1 MLRKIFP
8 RTLLFRSLL
17 IVIAPIILIQIVVGG
32 VFFDSI
38 WYKTNRGLVRSA
50 ANEINTFLALYPEFK
65 QKNKSNELI
74 NIYKDKSGIIISI
87 KKETQ
92 QLPSTETVKWYS
104 LYDKI
109 VLEEFSEKI
118 KNPYWHNV
126 RFNSSYVQVLVLLN
140 KNEVIEFLVPKSKIR
155 STSGRIFA
163 LWITVPSLIFLF
175 ISIIFLRN
183 QIRPIVLL
191 SQAAE
196 RFGKGQFDSDFKVSG
211 ALEIRQA
218 SYEFERMKRRILKH
232 ISQRT
237 AMLSGISHDLKTP
250 LTRLKLQIEL
260 LNKNQKLNSLKE
272 EITEMEKMINEY
284 LDFASNQYSQPVEKF
299 NIVQLIQNLIDK
311 SFKKNIKIKSPKSLI
326 FSGRKNLIRRC
337 IANIINNS
345 QKYAENISITCKKI
359 KKTILI
365 NIDDDGPGI
374 ADEHKEKVFRPFY
387 RVDKSR
393 SLKDSNVGLGLSIVE
408 DIVNSHGGTV
418 KLLNNPKGKGLII
431 LLISCLM
438 SFAVKIPN

>member
-8 RTLLFRSLL
+8 KTLLFRSLL

-50 ANEINTFLALYPEFK
+50 ANEVNTFLALYPEYK
-65 QKNKSNELI
+65 QKNKTNELI
-74 NIYKDKSGIIISI
+74 NIYKDKSGLIISI

-109 VLEEFSEKI
+109 VLEEFTDKI

-126 RFNSSYVQVLVLLN
+126 RFNSSFVQVLVLLN

-183 QIRPIVLL
+183 QIRPIVNL

-196 RFGKGQFDSDFKVSG
+196 RFGKGQFDTDFKVSG

-284 LDFASNQYSQPVEKF
+284 LDFASNQYSQPLEKF
-299 NIVQLIQNLIDK
+299 DIIELIQNLIGK
-311 SFKKNIKIKSPKSLI
+311 SFKKNIKIKSPKNLI

-345 QKYAENISITCKKI
+345 QKYSENILITCKKI
-359 KKTILI
+359 KKTIQI

-393 SLKDSNVGLGLSIVE
+393 SLKDNSVGLGLSIVE

-418 KLLNNPKGKGLII
+418 KLLNNPKGKGLRVS
-431 LLISCLM
+431 L
-438 SFAVKIPN
+438 FFPN

>member
-8 RTLLFRSLL
+8 KTLFVRSLI
-17 IVIAPIILIQIVVGG
+17 IVIAPILLMQVVIGS
-32 VFFDSI
+32 VFFDSL
-38 WYKTNRGLVRSA
+38 WFKTHKALVRITA
-50 ANEINTFLALYPEFK
+50 GEINAFLVLYPEFK
-65 QKNKSNELI
+65 KKNQTDKLI
-74 NIYKDKSGIIISI
+74 KTYSEKNGIQISFKTEI
-87 KKETQ
+87 KK
-92 QLPSTETVKWYS
+92 LPSQDVTKWYS
-104 LYDKI
+104 LYDQIIK
-109 VLEEFSEKI
+109 EEFTK
-118 KNPYWHNV
+118 KLTDPFWHNV
-126 RFNSSYVQVLVLLN
+126 RFDSDYVQMFILN
-140 KNEVIEFLVPKSKIR
+140 NNQIIEFLIPKSNIR
-155 STSGRIFA
+155 SKSGRIFA
-163 LWITVPSLIFLF
+163 LWITIPSLIFLL

-183 QIRPIVLL
+183 QLKPIILL
-191 SQAAE
+191 SQAAK
-196 RFGKGQFDSDFKVSG
+196 RFGKGQYDSDFKVSG

-218 SYEFERMKRRILKH
+218 SYEFERMKKRILKH

-284 LDFASNQYSQPVEKF
+284 LDFASNQYSQPVENF
-299 NIVQLIQNLIDK
+299 NIIQLIQNLIDK
-311 SFKKNIKIKSPKSLI
+311 SFKKNIKMKSPKNLI

-345 QKYAENISITCKKI
+345 QKYSENILITCKKMKKII
-359 KKTILI
+359 KID
-365 NIDDDGPGI
+365 IDDDGPGI

-408 DIVNSHGGTV
+408 DIVNSHGGNV
-418 KLLNNPKGKGLII
+418 KLLNNPNGKGLRVS
-431 LLISCLM
+431 L
-438 SFAVKIPN
+438 SFPN

>member
-1 MLRKIFP
+1 
-8 RTLLFRSLL
+8 
-17 IVIAPIILIQIVVGG
+17 VIAPIILIQIVVGG

-65 QKNKSNELI
+65 QKNKANELI

-92 QLPSTETVKWYS
+92 QLPSTETVRWYS

-109 VLEEFSEKI
+109 VLEEFTDKI

-126 RFNSSYVQVLVLLN
+126 RFNSSFVQVLVLLN

-175 ISIIFLRN
+175 VSIIFLRN

-211 ALEIRQA
+211 ALEIRKA

-272 EITEMEKMINEY
+272 EINEMEKMINEY

-311 SFKKNIKIKSPKSLI
+311 SFKKNIKIKSPKNLI

-345 QKYAENISITCKKI
+345 QKYSENILITCKKMKKII
-359 KKTILI
+359 KID
-365 NIDDDGPGI
+365 IDDDGPGI

-408 DIVNSHGGTV
+408 DIVNSHGGNV
-418 KLLNNPKGKGLII
+418 KLLNNPKGKGLRVS
-431 LLISCLM
+431 L
-438 SFAVKIPN
+438 SFPN

>member
-1 MLRKIFP
+1 MLKKIFP

-50 ANEINTFLALYPEFK
+50 ANEINTFLALYPDFK
-65 QKNKSNELI
+65 QKNKTNELI
-74 NIYKDKSGIIISI
+74 NIYKDKSGLIISI

-92 QLPSTETVKWYS
+92 QLPSVETVKWYS

-109 VLEEFSEKI
+109 VLEEFTDKI

-126 RFNSSYVQVLVLLN
+126 RFNSSFVQVLVLLN

-175 ISIIFLRN
+175 VSIIFLRN
-183 QIRPIVLL
+183 QIRPIVHL
-191 SQAAE
+191 SQAVE
-196 RFGKGQFDSDFKVSG
+196 KFGKGQFDSDFKVSG
-211 ALEIRQA
+211 AVEIRRA
-218 SYEFERMKRRILKH
+218 SYEFEKMKRRILKH

-284 LDFASNQYSQPVEKF
+284 LDFASNQYSQPAEKF

-311 SFKKNIKIKSPKSLI
+311 NFKKNIKIKSPKNLI

-345 QKYAENISITCKKI
+345 QKYAENISITCKKM
-359 KKTILI
+359 KKAVQI

-374 ADEHKEKVFRPFY
+374 ADENKEKVFRPFY
-387 RVDKSR
+387 RVDKSK
-393 SLKDSNVGLGLSIVE
+393 SLKDNNVGLGLSIVE

-418 KLLNNPKGKGLII
+418 KLLNNPKGKGLRVS
-431 LLISCLM
+431 L
-438 SFAVKIPN
+438 SFPN

>member
-104 LYDKI
+104 LYDNI
-109 VLEEFSEKI
+109 VVEEFSDKI

-126 RFNSSYVQVLVLLN
+126 RFNSSFVQVLVLLN

-311 SFKKNIKIKSPKSLI
+311 SFKKNIKIKTPKNLI

-345 QKYAENISITCKKI
+345 QKYSDNILITCKKI
-359 KKTILI
+359 KKNILI

-418 KLLNNPKGKGLII
+418 KLLNNPKGKGLRVS
-431 LLISCLM
+431 L
-438 SFAVKIPN
+438 SFPN

>member
-50 ANEINTFLALYPEFK
+50 ANEINTFLALYPDFK
-65 QKNKSNELI
+65 QKNKTNELI
-74 NIYKDKSGIIISI
+74 NIYKDKSGLIISI

-92 QLPSTETVKWYS
+92 QLPSVETVKWYS

-109 VLEEFSEKI
+109 VLEEFTDKI

-126 RFNSSYVQVLVLLN
+126 RFNSSFVQVLVLLN

-175 ISIIFLRN
+175 VSIIFLRN
-183 QIRPIVLL
+183 QIRPIVHL
-191 SQAAE
+191 SQAVE
-196 RFGKGQFDSDFKVSG
+196 KFGKGQFDSDFKVSG
-211 ALEIRQA
+211 AVEIRRA
-218 SYEFERMKRRILKH
+218 SYEFEKMKRRILKH

-284 LDFASNQYSQPVEKF
+284 LDFASNQYSQPAEKF

-311 SFKKNIKIKSPKSLI
+311 NFKKNIKIKSPKNLI

-345 QKYAENISITCKKI
+345 QKYAENISITCKKMKNAI
-359 KKTILI
+359 QI

-374 ADEHKEKVFRPFY
+374 SDEHKEKVFRPFY

-393 SLKDSNVGLGLSIVE
+393 SLKDNNVGLGLSIVE
-408 DIVNSHGGTV
+408 DIVNSHGGTA
-418 KLLNNPKGKGLII
+418 KLLNNPKGKGLRVS
-431 LLISCLM
+431 L
-438 SFAVKIPN
+438 SFPN

>member
-17 IVIAPIILIQIVVGG
+17 IIVVPIILIQVVIGA

-38 WYKTNRGLVRSA
+38 WYKTNRGLVRA
-50 ANEINTFLALYPEFK
+50 TTNEINTFLELYPEFK
-65 QKNKSNELI
+65 QKNKVSELI
-74 NIYKDKSGIIISI
+74 NTFKNNSGLIISI
-87 KKETQ
+87 KKEIRE
-92 QLPSTETVKWYS
+92 LPSTETVKWYS

-109 VLEEFSEKI
+109 VVEEFSDKL

-126 RFNSSYVQVLVLLN
+126 RFDSSNVQVLIMFN
-140 KNEVIEFLVPKSKIR
+140 KNEIIEFLIAKSKIR

-163 LWITVPSLIFLF
+163 LWITIPSFIFLI

-183 QIRPIVLL
+183 QIRPIVHL
-191 SQAAE
+191 SRAAE
-196 RFGKGQFDSDFKVSG
+196 KFGKGQFDSDFKISG

-272 EITEMEKMINEY
+272 EINEMEKMINEY
-284 LDFASNQYSQPVEKF
+284 LDFASNQYSQALEKF
-299 NIVQLIQNLIDK
+299 NIYQLIQNLIEK
-311 SFKKNIKIKSPKSLI
+311 SFKKNIKIISPKNLI
-326 FSGRKNLIRRC
+326 FTGRKNLIRRC

-345 QKYAENISITCKKI
+345 QKYAENILITCKKI
-359 KKTILI
+359 KNTTQIT
-365 NIDDDGPGI
+365 IDDDGPGI
-374 ADEHKEKVFRPFY
+374 ADEHKDKVFRPFY
-387 RVDKSR
+387 RIDQSKSF
-393 SLKDSNVGLGLSIVE
+393 KDSNFGLGLSIVE
-408 DIVNSHGGTV
+408 DIVNSHGGKV
-418 KLLNNPKGKGLII
+418 KLFNNPKGKGLRV
-431 LLISCLM
+431 LL
-438 SFAVKIPN
+438 SFPN

>member
-65 QKNKSNELI
+65 QKNKSNELV

-272 EITEMEKMINEY
+272 EINEMEKMINEY

-345 QKYAENISITCKKI
+345 QKYAENISITSKKV

-418 KLLNNPKGKGLII
+418 KLLNNPKGKGLRVS
-431 LLISCLM
+431 L
-438 SFAVKIPN
+438 SFPN

>member
-65 QKNKSNELI
+65 QKNKSNELV

-109 VLEEFSEKI
+109 VVEEFSEKI

-272 EITEMEKMINEY
+272 EINEMEKMINEY

-374 ADEHKEKVFRPFY
+374 ADEYKEKVFRPFY

-418 KLLNNPKGKGLII
+418 KLLNNPKGKGLRVS
-431 LLISCLM
+431 L
-438 SFAVKIPN
+438 SFPN

>member
-8 RTLLFRSLL
+8 KTLLFRSLL
-17 IVIAPIILIQIVVGG
+17 IVVAPIILIQIVVGG

-50 ANEINTFLALYPEFK
+50 ANEINTFLALYPDFK
-65 QKNKSNELI
+65 QKNKTNELI
-74 NIYKDKSGIIISI
+74 NIYKDKSGLIISI

-92 QLPSTETVKWYS
+92 QLPSVETVKWYS

-109 VLEEFSEKI
+109 VLEEFTDKI

-126 RFNSSYVQVLVLLN
+126 RFNSSFVQVLVLLN

-163 LWITVPSLIFLF
+163 LWITVPSLIFLI

-183 QIRPIVLL
+183 QIRPIVHL
-191 SQAAE
+191 SQAVE
-196 RFGKGQFDSDFKVSG
+196 KFGKGQFDSDFKVSG
-211 ALEIRQA
+211 AVEIRQA
-218 SYEFERMKRRILKH
+218 SYEFEKMKRRILKH

-284 LDFASNQYSQPVEKF
+284 LDFASNQYSQPAEKF

-311 SFKKNIKIKSPKSLI
+311 NFKKNIKIKSPKNLI

-337 IANIINNS
+337 ITNIINNS
-345 QKYAENISITCKKI
+345 QKYAENISITCKKM
-359 KKTILI
+359 KKAVQI

-374 ADEHKEKVFRPFY
+374 ADENKEKVFRPFY
-387 RVDKSR
+387 RVDKSK
-393 SLKDSNVGLGLSIVE
+393 SLKDNNVGLGLSIVE

-418 KLLNNPKGKGLII
+418 KLLNNPKGKGLRVS
-431 LLISCLM
+431 L
-438 SFAVKIPN
+438 SFPN

>member
-74 NIYKDKSGIIISI
+74 NIYKDKSGIIITV

-109 VLEEFSEKI
+109 VLEEFSDKI

-126 RFNSSYVQVLVLLN
+126 RFNSSFVQVLVLLN
-140 KNEVIEFLVPKSKIR
+140 KNEVIEFLIPKSKIR

-183 QIRPIVLL
+183 QIRPIIHL

-196 RFGKGQFDSDFKVSG
+196 KFGKGQFDSDFKVSG

-272 EITEMEKMINEY
+272 EIIEMEKMINEY

-299 NIVQLIQNLIDK
+299 NIIQLIQNLIDK
-311 SFKKNIKIKSPKSLI
+311 SFKKNIKIKSPKNLI
-326 FSGRKNLIRRC
+326 FLGRKNLIRRC

-345 QKYAENISITCKKI
+345 QKYAENILITCKKI
-359 KKTILI
+359 KKTVQI

-387 RVDKSR
+387 RIDKSR
-393 SLKDSNVGLGLSIVE
+393 SLKETNVGLGLSIVE

-418 KLLNNPKGKGLII
+418 KLLNNPKGKGLRVS
-431 LLISCLM
+431 L
-438 SFAVKIPN
+438 SFPN

>member
-8 RTLLFRSLL
+8 KTLLFRSLL
-17 IVIAPIILIQIVVGG
+17 IVVAPIILIQIVVGG

-50 ANEINTFLALYPEFK
+50 ANEINTFLALYPDFK
-65 QKNKSNELI
+65 QKNKTNELI
-74 NIYKDKSGIIISI
+74 NIYKDKSGLIISI

-92 QLPSTETVKWYS
+92 QLPSVETVKWYS

-109 VLEEFSEKI
+109 VLEEFTDKI

-126 RFNSSYVQVLVLLN
+126 RFNSSFVQVLVLLN

-175 ISIIFLRN
+175 VSIIFLRN
-183 QIRPIVLL
+183 QIRPIVHL
-191 SQAAE
+191 SQAVE
-196 RFGKGQFDSDFKVSG
+196 KFGKGQFDSDFKVSG

-218 SYEFERMKRRILKH
+218 SYEFEKMKRRILKH

-284 LDFASNQYSQPVEKF
+284 LDFASNQYSQPAEKF

-311 SFKKNIKIKSPKSLI
+311 NFKKNIKIKSPKNLI

-345 QKYAENISITCKKI
+345 QKYAENISITCKKMKNAI
-359 KKTILI
+359 QI

-393 SLKDSNVGLGLSIVE
+393 SLKDNNVGLGLSIVE

-418 KLLNNPKGKGLII
+418 KLLNNPKGKGLRVS
-431 LLISCLM
+431 L
-438 SFAVKIPN
+438 SFPN

>member
-8 RTLLFRSLL
+8 KTLLFRSLL

-50 ANEINTFLALYPEFK
+50 ANEVNTFLALYPEYK
-65 QKNKSNELI
+65 QKNKANELI
-74 NIYKDKSGIIISI
+74 NIYKDKSGLIISI

-109 VLEEFSEKI
+109 VLEEFTDKI

-126 RFNSSYVQVLVLLN
+126 RFNSSFVQVLVLLN

-183 QIRPIVLL
+183 QIRPIVHL

-284 LDFASNQYSQPVEKF
+284 LDFASNQYSQPLEKF
-299 NIVQLIQNLIDK
+299 DIIELIQNLIGK
-311 SFKKNIKIKSPKSLI
+311 SFKKNIKIKSPKNLI
-326 FSGRKNLIRRC
+326 FSGRKNLVRRC

-345 QKYAENISITCKKI
+345 QKYSENISITCKKI
-359 KKTILI
+359 KKTIQI

-393 SLKDSNVGLGLSIVE
+393 SLKDNSVGLGLSIVE

-418 KLLNNPKGKGLII
+418 KLLNNPKSKGLRVS
-431 LLISCLM
+431 L
-438 SFAVKIPN
+438 SFPN

>member
-1 MLRKIFP
+1 MLKKIFP

-65 QKNKSNELI
+65 QKNKANELI

-92 QLPSTETVKWYS
+92 QLPSTETVRWYS

-109 VLEEFSEKI
+109 VLEEFADKI

-126 RFNSSYVQVLVLLN
+126 RFNSSFVQVLVLLN

-175 ISIIFLRN
+175 VSIIFLRN

-211 ALEIRQA
+211 ALEIRKA

-311 SFKKNIKIKSPKSLI
+311 SFKKNIKIKSPKNLI

-345 QKYAENISITCKKI
+345 QKYSENILITCKKMKKII
-359 KKTILI
+359 KID
-365 NIDDDGPGI
+365 IDDDGPGI

-408 DIVNSHGGTV
+408 DIVNSHGGNV
-418 KLLNNPKGKGLII
+418 KLLNNPKGKGLRVS
-431 LLISCLM
+431 L
-438 SFAVKIPN
+438 SFPN

>member
-8 RTLLFRSLL
+8 KTLLFRSLL

-50 ANEINTFLALYPEFK
+50 ANEVNTFLALYPEYK
-65 QKNKSNELI
+65 QKNKTNELI
-74 NIYKDKSGIIISI
+74 NIYKDKSGLIISI

-109 VLEEFSEKI
+109 VLEEFTDKI

-126 RFNSSYVQVLVLLN
+126 RFNSSFVQVLVLLN

-183 QIRPIVLL
+183 QIRPIVNL

-284 LDFASNQYSQPVEKF
+284 LDFASNQYSQPLEKF
-299 NIVQLIQNLIDK
+299 DIIELIQNLIGK
-311 SFKKNIKIKSPKSLI
+311 SFKKNIKIKSPKNLI

-345 QKYAENISITCKKI
+345 QKYSENISITCKKI
-359 KKTILI
+359 KKTIQI

-393 SLKDSNVGLGLSIVE
+393 SLKDNSVGLGLSIVE

-418 KLLNNPKGKGLII
+418 KLLNNPKGKGLRVS
-431 LLISCLM
+431 L
-438 SFAVKIPN
+438 FFPN

>member
-74 NIYKDKSGIIISI
+74 NIYKDKSGIVISI

-104 LYDKI
+104 LYDNI
-109 VLEEFSEKI
+109 VIEEFSDKI

-126 RFNSSYVQVLVLLN
+126 RFNSSFVQVLVLLN
-140 KNEVIEFLVPKSKIR
+140 KNEVIEFLIPKSKIR

-183 QIRPIVLL
+183 QIRPIIHL

-196 RFGKGQFDSDFKVSG
+196 KFGKGQFDSDFKVSG

-218 SYEFERMKRRILKH
+218 SYEFEKMKRRILKH

-272 EITEMEKMINEY
+272 EIIEMEKMINEY
-284 LDFASNQYSQPVEKF
+284 LDFASNQYSQPIEKF
-299 NIVQLIQNLIDK
+299 NIIQLIQNLIDK
-311 SFKKNIKIKSPKSLI
+311 SFKKNIKIKSPKNLI

-345 QKYAENISITCKKI
+345 QKYGENILITCKKI
-359 KKTILI
+359 KKNIQI

-387 RVDKSR
+387 RIDKSR

-418 KLLNNPKGKGLII
+418 KLLNNPKGKGLRVS
-431 LLISCLM
+431 L
-438 SFAVKIPN
+438 SFPN

>member
-50 ANEINTFLALYPEFK
+50 ANEINTFLALYPDFK
-65 QKNKSNELI
+65 QKNKTNELI
-74 NIYKDKSGIIISI
+74 NIYKDKSGLIISI

-92 QLPSTETVKWYS
+92 QLPSVETVKWYS

-109 VLEEFSEKI
+109 VLEEFTDKI

-126 RFNSSYVQVLVLLN
+126 RFNSSFVQVLVLLN

-175 ISIIFLRN
+175 VSIIFLRN
-183 QIRPIVLL
+183 QIRPIVHL
-191 SQAAE
+191 SQAVE
-196 RFGKGQFDSDFKVSG
+196 KFGKGQFDSDFKVSG
-211 ALEIRQA
+211 AVEIRRA
-218 SYEFERMKRRILKH
+218 SYEFEKMKRRILKH

-284 LDFASNQYSQPVEKF
+284 LDFASNQYSEPAEKF

-311 SFKKNIKIKSPKSLI
+311 NFKKNIKIKSPKNLI

-345 QKYAENISITCKKI
+345 QKYAENISITCKKMKNAI
-359 KKTILI
+359 QI

-393 SLKDSNVGLGLSIVE
+393 SLKDNNVGLGLSIVE

-418 KLLNNPKGKGLII
+418 KLLNNPKGKGLRVS
-431 LLISCLM
+431 L
-438 SFAVKIPN
+438 SFPN

>member
-1 MLRKIFP
+1 MLKKIFP

-65 QKNKSNELI
+65 QKNKANELI

-109 VLEEFSEKI
+109 VLEEFTDKI

-126 RFNSSYVQVLVLLN
+126 RFNSSFVQVLVLFN

-175 ISIIFLRN
+175 VSIIFLRN

-211 ALEIRQA
+211 ALEIRKA

-272 EITEMEKMINEY
+272 EINEMEKMINEY

-311 SFKKNIKIKSPKSLI
+311 SFKKNIKINSPKNLI

-345 QKYAENISITCKKI
+345 QKYSENILITCKKMKKII
-359 KKTILI
+359 KID
-365 NIDDDGPGI
+365 IDDDGPGI

-408 DIVNSHGGTV
+408 DIVNSHGGNV
-418 KLLNNPKGKGLII
+418 KLLNNPKGKGLRVS
-431 LLISCLM
+431 L
-438 SFAVKIPN
+438 SFPN

>member
-65 QKNKSNELI
+65 QKNKSNELV

-272 EITEMEKMINEY
+272 EINEMEKMINEY

-359 KKTILI
+359 KKNILI

-418 KLLNNPKGKGLII
+418 KLLNNPKGKGLRVS
-431 LLISCLM
+431 L
-438 SFAVKIPN
+438 SFPN

>member
-74 NIYKDKSGIIISI
+74 NIYKDKSGITISI

-311 SFKKNIKIKSPKSLI
+311 SFKKNIKIKSPKILI

-374 ADEHKEKVFRPFY
+374 SDEHKEKVFRPFY

-418 KLLNNPKGKGLII
+418 KLLNNPKGKGLRVS
-431 LLISCLM
+431 L
-438 SFAVKIPN
+438 SFPN

>member
-65 QKNKSNELI
+65 QKNKSIELI
-74 NIYKDKSGIIISI
+74 NIYKDKSGIVISI

-109 VLEEFSEKI
+109 VIEEFSDKI

-126 RFNSSYVQVLVLLN
+126 RFNSSFVQVLVLLN
-140 KNEVIEFLVPKSKIR
+140 KNEVIEFLIPKSKIR

-183 QIRPIVLL
+183 QIRPIIHL

-196 RFGKGQFDSDFKVSG
+196 KFGKGQFDSDFKVSG

-218 SYEFERMKRRILKH
+218 SYEFEKMKRRILKH

-272 EITEMEKMINEY
+272 EIIEMEKMINEY
-284 LDFASNQYSQPVEKF
+284 LDFASNQYSQPIEKF
-299 NIVQLIQNLIDK
+299 NIIQLIQNLIDK
-311 SFKKNIKIKSPKSLI
+311 SFKKNIKIKSPKNLI

-345 QKYAENISITCKKI
+345 QKYGENILITCKKI
-359 KKTILI
+359 KKNIQI

-387 RVDKSR
+387 RIDKSR

-418 KLLNNPKGKGLII
+418 KLLNNPKGKGLRVS
-431 LLISCLM
+431 L
-438 SFAVKIPN
+438 SFPN

>member
-65 QKNKSNELI
+65 QKNKSNELV

-175 ISIIFLRN
+175 VSIIFLRN

-418 KLLNNPKGKGLII
+418 KLLNNPKGKGLRVS
-431 LLISCLM
+431 L
-438 SFAVKIPN
+438 SFPN

>member
-1 MLRKIFP
+1 
-8 RTLLFRSLL
+8 
-17 IVIAPIILIQIVVGG
+17 VIAPIILIQIVVGG

-65 QKNKSNELI
+65 QKNKANELI

-109 VLEEFSEKI
+109 VLEEFTDKI

-126 RFNSSYVQVLVLLN
+126 RFNSSFVQVLVLLN

-175 ISIIFLRN
+175 VSIIFLRN

-211 ALEIRQA
+211 ALEIRKA

-272 EITEMEKMINEY
+272 EINEMEKMINEY

-311 SFKKNIKIKSPKSLI
+311 SFKKNIKIKSPKNLI

-345 QKYAENISITCKKI
+345 QKYSENILITCKKMKKII
-359 KKTILI
+359 KID
-365 NIDDDGPGI
+365 IDDDGPGI

-408 DIVNSHGGTV
+408 DIVNSHGGNV
-418 KLLNNPKGKGLII
+418 KLLNNPKGKGLRVS
-431 LLISCLM
+431 L
-438 SFAVKIPN
+438 SFPN

>member
-8 RTLLFRSLL
+8 KTLLFRSLL

-50 ANEINTFLALYPEFK
+50 ANEVNTFLALYPEYK
-65 QKNKSNELI
+65 QKNKTNELI
-74 NIYKDKSGIIISI
+74 NIYKDKSGLIISI

-109 VLEEFSEKI
+109 VLEEFTDKI

-126 RFNSSYVQVLVLLN
+126 RFNSSFVQVLVLLN

-183 QIRPIVLL
+183 QIRPIVHL

-196 RFGKGQFDSDFKVSG
+196 RFGKGQFDTDFKVSG

-284 LDFASNQYSQPVEKF
+284 LDFASNQYSQPLEKF
-299 NIVQLIQNLIDK
+299 DIIELIQNLIGK
-311 SFKKNIKIKSPKSLI
+311 SFKKNIKIKSPKNLI
-326 FSGRKNLIRRC
+326 FSGRKNLVRRC

-345 QKYAENISITCKKI
+345 QKYSENISITCKKI
-359 KKTILI
+359 KKTIQI

-393 SLKDSNVGLGLSIVE
+393 SLKDNSVGLGLSIVE

-418 KLLNNPKGKGLII
+418 KLLNNPKGKGLRVS
-431 LLISCLM
+431 L
-438 SFAVKIPN
+438 SFPN

>member
-65 QKNKSNELI
+65 QKNKSNELV
-74 NIYKDKSGIIISI
+74 NIYKDKSGITISI

-311 SFKKNIKIKSPKSLI
+311 SFKKNIKIKSPKILI

-418 KLLNNPKGKGLII
+418 KLLNNPKGKGLRVS
-431 LLISCLM
+431 L
-438 SFAVKIPN
+438 SFPN

>member
-65 QKNKSNELI
+65 QKNKSNELV
-74 NIYKDKSGIIISI
+74 NIYKDKSGIVISI

-284 LDFASNQYSQPVEKF
+284 LDFESNQYSQPVEKF

-418 KLLNNPKGKGLII
+418 KLLNNPKGKGLRVS
-431 LLISCLM
+431 L
-438 SFAVKIPN
+438 SFPN

>member
-17 IVIAPIILIQIVVGG
+17 IVITPIILIQIVVGG
-32 VFFDSI
+32 VFFDNI
-38 WYKTNRGLVRSA
+38 WFKTNRGLVRSVA
-50 ANEINTFLALYPEFK
+50 AEINTFLVLYPDFK
-65 QKNKSNELI
+65 EKKKSNELI
-74 NIYKDKSGIIISI
+74 NIYKDKSGLIISI
-87 KKETQ
+87 KKEIQ
-92 QLPSTETVKWYS
+92 QLPSTDTVKWYS

-109 VLEEFSEKI
+109 VLEEFSDKI

-126 RFNSSYVQVLVLLN
+126 RFNSSFVQVLVLLN

-196 RFGKGQFDSDFKVSG
+196 RFGKGQFDIDFKVSG

-260 LNKNQKLNSLKE
+260 LNKNQKLDSLKE
-272 EITEMEKMINEY
+272 EIIEMEKMINEY

-299 NIVQLIQNLIDK
+299 SIVQLIQNLIDK
-311 SFKKNIKIKSPKSLI
+311 SFKKNIKVKSPKNLI

-345 QKYAENISITCKKI
+345 QKYSDNILITCKKI
-359 KKTILI
+359 KKNILI

-418 KLLNNPKGKGLII
+418 KLLNNPKGKGLRVS
-431 LLISCLM
+431 L
-438 SFAVKIPN
+438 SFPN

>member
-65 QKNKSNELI
+65 QKNKSNELV
-74 NIYKDKSGIIISI
+74 NIYKDKSGIVISI

-284 LDFASNQYSQPVEKF
+284 LDFASNQYSQPLEKF
-299 NIVQLIQNLIDK
+299 DIIELIQNLIGK
-311 SFKKNIKIKSPKSLI
+311 SFKKNIKIKSPKNLI

-345 QKYAENISITCKKI
+345 QKYSENILITCKKI
-359 KKTILI
+359 KKTIQI

-393 SLKDSNVGLGLSIVE
+393 SLKDNSVGLGLSIVE

-418 KLLNNPKGKGLII
+418 KLLNNPKSKGLRVS
-431 LLISCLM
+431 L
-438 SFAVKIPN
+438 SFPN

>member
-65 QKNKSNELI
+65 QKNKSNELV

-250 LTRLKLQIEL
+250 LTRLKLQTEL

-418 KLLNNPKGKGLII
+418 KLLNNPKGKGLRVS
-431 LLISCLM
+431 L
-438 SFAVKIPN
+438 SFPN

>member
-50 ANEINTFLALYPEFK
+50 ANEINTFLALYPEYK
-65 QKNKSNELI
+65 QRNKSNELI

-87 KKETQ
+87 KKEIQ

-109 VLEEFSEKI
+109 VLEEFSDKI

-126 RFNSSYVQVLVLLN
+126 RFNSSFVQVLVLLN
-140 KNEVIEFLVPKSKIR
+140 KNEVIEFLIPKTKIR

-183 QIRPIVLL
+183 QIKPIVLL

-218 SYEFERMKRRILKH
+218 SYEFEKMKRRILKH

-272 EITEMEKMINEY
+272 EIIEMEKMINEY

-299 NIVQLIQNLIDK
+299 NIVQLIQNLINK
-311 SFKKNIKIKSPKSLI
+311 SFKKNIKMKSPKNLI

-345 QKYAENISITCKKI
+345 QKYAENISISCKKI

-418 KLLNNPKGKGLII
+418 KLLNNPKGKGLRVS
-431 LLISCLM
+431 L
-438 SFAVKIPN
+438 SFPN

>member
-50 ANEINTFLALYPEFK
+50 TNEINTFLALYPEFK

-74 NIYKDKSGIIISI
+74 NIYKDKSGIVISI

-109 VLEEFSEKI
+109 VIEEFSDKI

-126 RFNSSYVQVLVLLN
+126 RFNSSFVQVLVLLN
-140 KNEVIEFLVPKSKIR
+140 KNEVIEFLIPKSKIR

-183 QIRPIVLL
+183 QIRPIIHL

-196 RFGKGQFDSDFKVSG
+196 KFGKGQFDSDFKVSG

-218 SYEFERMKRRILKH
+218 SYEFEKMKRRILKH

-272 EITEMEKMINEY
+272 EIIEMEKMINEY
-284 LDFASNQYSQPVEKF
+284 LDFASNQYSQPIEKF
-299 NIVQLIQNLIDK
+299 NIIQLIQNLIDK
-311 SFKKNIKIKSPKSLI
+311 SFKKNIKIKSPKNLI

-345 QKYAENISITCKKI
+345 QKYGENILITCKKI
-359 KKTILI
+359 KKNIQI

-387 RVDKSR
+387 RIDKSR

-418 KLLNNPKGKGLII
+418 KLLNNPKGKGLRVS
-431 LLISCLM
+431 L
-438 SFAVKIPN
+438 SFPN

>member
-8 RTLLFRSLL
+8 KTLLFRSLL

-50 ANEINTFLALYPEFK
+50 ANEVNTFLALYPEYK
-65 QKNKSNELI
+65 QKNKTNELI
-74 NIYKDKSGIIISI
+74 NIYKDKSGLIISI

-109 VLEEFSEKI
+109 VLEEFTDKI

-126 RFNSSYVQVLVLLN
+126 RFNSSFVQVLVLLN

-183 QIRPIVLL
+183 QIRPIVNL

-196 RFGKGQFDSDFKVSG
+196 RFGKGQFDTDFKVSG

-284 LDFASNQYSQPVEKF
+284 LDFASNQYSQPLEKF
-299 NIVQLIQNLIDK
+299 DIIELIQNLIGK
-311 SFKKNIKIKSPKSLI
+311 SFKKNIKINSPKNLM
-326 FSGRKNLIRRC
+326 FSGRKNLVRRC

-345 QKYAENISITCKKI
+345 QKYSENISITCKKI
-359 KKTILI
+359 KKTIQI

-393 SLKDSNVGLGLSIVE
+393 SLKDNSVGLGLSIVE

-418 KLLNNPKGKGLII
+418 KLLNNPKGKGLRVS
-431 LLISCLM
+431 L
-438 SFAVKIPN
+438 FFPN

>member
-1 MLRKIFP
+1 MLKKIFP

-65 QKNKSNELI
+65 QKNKANELI

-109 VLEEFSEKI
+109 VLEEFTDKI

-126 RFNSSYVQVLVLLN
+126 RFNSSFVQVLVLLN

-175 ISIIFLRN
+175 VSIIFLRN

-211 ALEIRQA
+211 ALEIRKA

-272 EITEMEKMINEY
+272 EINEMEKMINEY

-311 SFKKNIKIKSPKSLI
+311 SFKKNIKIKSPKNLI

-345 QKYAENISITCKKI
+345 QKYSENIVITCKKMKKII
-359 KKTILI
+359 KID
-365 NIDDDGPGI
+365 IDDDGPGI

-408 DIVNSHGGTV
+408 DIVNSHGGNV
-418 KLLNNPKGKGLII
+418 KLLNNPNGKGLRVS
-431 LLISCLM
+431 L
-438 SFAVKIPN
+438 SFPN

>member
-8 RTLLFRSLL
+8 KTLLFRSLL

-50 ANEINTFLALYPEFK
+50 ANEVNTFLALYPEYK
-65 QKNKSNELI
+65 QKNKTNELI
-74 NIYKDKSGIIISI
+74 NIYKDKSGLIISV

-109 VLEEFSEKI
+109 VLEEFTDKI

-126 RFNSSYVQVLVLLN
+126 RFNSSFVQVLVLLN

-163 LWITVPSLIFLF
+163 FWITVPSLIFLF

-183 QIRPIVLL
+183 QIRPIVHL

-284 LDFASNQYSQPVEKF
+284 LDFASNQYSQPLEKF
-299 NIVQLIQNLIDK
+299 DIIQLIQNLIGK
-311 SFKKNIKIKSPKSLI
+311 SFKKNIKIKTPKNLI
-326 FSGRKNLIRRC
+326 FFGRKNLIRRC

-345 QKYAENISITCKKI
+345 QKYSENISITCKKI
-359 KKTILI
+359 KKTIKI

-374 ADEHKEKVFRPFY
+374 ADEHKEMVFRPFY

-418 KLLNNPKGKGLII
+418 KLLNNPKGKGLRVS
-431 LLISCLM
+431 L
-438 SFAVKIPN
+438 SFPN